1 VSTSKSGKRQ
11 VHLKKQVM
19 KNRFV
24 KRGVI
29 AFIAGIALNILGY
42 VLKENGNDLYGW
54 AMLIGTI
61 LFGVG
66 FLLIFYSIVRKVEY
80 TGIKEERAENADK
93 FGNHKLQP
101 K

>member
-1 VSTSKSGKRQ
+1 
-11 VHLKKQVM
+11 M

-29 AFIAGIALNILGY
+29 AFVLGVALNIVGY
-42 VLKENGNDLYGW
+42 IMKANENDLFGW
-54 AMLIGTI
+54 AMIVGTI

-66 FLLIFYSIVRKVEY
+66 FLLIFYSLVRKVEAQ
-80 TGIKEERAENADK
+80 GIKEEREDSSKITKHN
-93 FGNHKLQP
+93 LQM

>member
-1 VSTSKSGKRQ
+1 
-11 VHLKKQVM
+11 M

-29 AFIAGIALNILGY
+29 AFVTGVLLNILGY
-42 VLKENGNDLYGW
+42 VLKSNESDLYGW

-80 TGIKEERAENADK
+80 QGIKEEREDSVKMKRHN
-93 FGNHKLQP
+93 LQV